1 MINYLKSRIAELEK
15 LLILQSILFQKGNK
29 ISSKVMEENLSQSQ
43 SNSNDDLLEDIYFD
57 ITKKKKIENAFDYN
71 SLPIKDRLKPTIKP
85 LPKSIPNLFHKIK
98 S

>member
-15 LLILQSILFQKGNK
+15 LLILQSILFQKGDK

-43 SNSNDDLLEDIYFD
+43 SNSNDDLLEDINFD

-71 SLPIKDRLKPTIKP
+71 SLPIKDRLNPTIKP